1 MPFPGLTII
10 GERIN
15 PGFASSKAI
24 LDKRDIK
31 AIQDL
36 AVSQV
41 GKGAHFLTLNIG
53 ESATTDP
60 QFLADVIRAI
70 QEVCDAPISFDYPH
84 AAVQEVC
91 LKTYDPSKARGRKP
105 IVNSITESRW
115 EMLDVVRIQ
124 PTRVVLMASERV
136 EGGVEVP
143 NRTAEEILLTARR
156 VVRRALNSGH
166 GLTPDDLYVDVSLCP
181 IASDTEGL
189 IRRAADAIG
198 LIGADPELRGT
209 HIIVGLSNLGIMLPK
224 LALDGGKLGVRIESA
239 FLTLTVPRGLDTILG
254 TPGREYEPLPEND
267 FVFRGFREALE
278 MEGYDALIRVQQL
291 YRKVEA

>member
-1 MPFPGLTII
+1 MPFPGLTIV

-24 LDKRDIK
+24 LDKRDIR

-41 GKGAHFLTLNIG
+41 GKGAQFLTLNIG
-53 ESATTDP
+53 EAATTDP
-60 QFLADVIRAI
+60 QFLAEVIRAI
-70 QEVCDAPISFDYPH
+70 QAVCDAPISFDYPH
-84 AAVQEVC
+84 ASVQEVC
-91 LKTYDPSKARGRKP
+91 LRTYDPIKARGRKP

-115 EMLDVVRIQ
+115 DMLDVLRLQ
-124 PTRVVLMASERV
+124 PARVVLMASERV

-143 NRTAEEILLTARR
+143 NRTAQEILLTARR
-156 VVRRALNSGH
+156 IVRRALNSGYR
-166 GLTPDDLYVDVSLCP
+166 LTPDDLYIDVSLCP

-189 IRRAADAIG
+189 IRRAVDAIS
-198 LIGADPELRGT
+198 LIGVDPELRGT
-209 HIIVGLSNLGIMLPK
+209 HIVVGLSNLGIMLPK
-224 LALDGGKLGVRIESA
+224 LALDGGKLSVRIESA

-267 FVFRGFREALE
+267 FVFRGFRDAIEL
-278 MEGYDALIRVQQL
+278 EGYDALLRVQQL